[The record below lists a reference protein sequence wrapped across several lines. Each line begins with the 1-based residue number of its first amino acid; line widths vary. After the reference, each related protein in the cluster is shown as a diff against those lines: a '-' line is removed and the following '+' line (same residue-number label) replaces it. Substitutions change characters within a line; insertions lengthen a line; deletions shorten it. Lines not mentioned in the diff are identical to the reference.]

1 MRRASVCM
9 VTLEFPPDPGGV
21 GQSVYRIARMLTKAG
36 MDVHVVVFHT
46 QRVDM
51 KPDAMLP
58 RGFEHSE
65 FDGIKIYRSRAVVKT
80 DVNPIP
86 EFLSDVAM
94 DIENLHAM
102 IKFDVF
108 HAFFV
113 SETGFLTTLVGRELN
128 VPVIVSVRGSD
139 LHKNVFNKS
148 TFAQT
153 LWALENA
160 SWVTFVSRDLER
172 RAVVLAPT
180 LNQRTIAFWNSVD
193 VRDLPQVTP
202 SPRPAS
208 LSGFVVGAFGRFR
221 DKKGIDFLI
230 RACEALSKEI
240 DLTLLL
246 VGDFAEK
253 ERSFWQRFIDET
265 TISNRIVVTGVL
277 PWTEALGF
285 YQHIDV
291 VALPSLR
298 DGCPNTLLEAMALG
312 KSIVGSTVDAIG
324 EILIDDDT
332 GLTVRP
338 GNAGDLTDA
347 IRCLANDDVLR
358 ARLGANAQQFARTH
372 LTPEVELENWLTV
385 YRNLQPSTAG
395 HSRKEK

>member
-1 MRRASVCM
+1 MTRTSVCM

-51 KPDAMLP
+51 KPDATLP

-65 FDGIKIYRSRAVVKT
+65 LDGIKIYRSRAVVKT

-94 DIENLHAM
+94 DLENLHAT

-148 TFAQT
+148 MFAQT

-172 RAVVLAPT
+172 RAVVLAPNLKQHT
-180 LNQRTIAFWNSVD
+180 NAFWNSVD
-193 VRDLPQVTP
+193 VRDLPQVP
-202 SPRPAS
+202 PCARPAD
-208 LSGFVVGAFGRFR
+208 LKGFVVGAFGRFR

-230 RACEALSKEI
+230 HACETLSKEL

-246 VGDFAEK
+246 VGDFADK
-253 ERSFWQRFIDET
+253 ERAFWQRFIDES
-265 TISNRIVVTGVL
+265 TISNRIVVTGIR
-277 PWTEALGF
+277 PWTEALSY

-324 EILIDDDT
+324 EILSDNET

-338 GNAGDLTDA
+338 GNTAELTDA
-347 IRCLANDDVLR
+347 IRRLANDEILR
-358 ARLGANAQQFARTH
+358 ARLGTNAQQFARMH
-372 LTPEVELENWLTV
+372 LTPEVELANWLAV
-385 YRNLQPSTAG
+385 YQKVQSSTAS
-395 HSRKEK
+395 HSRTVK